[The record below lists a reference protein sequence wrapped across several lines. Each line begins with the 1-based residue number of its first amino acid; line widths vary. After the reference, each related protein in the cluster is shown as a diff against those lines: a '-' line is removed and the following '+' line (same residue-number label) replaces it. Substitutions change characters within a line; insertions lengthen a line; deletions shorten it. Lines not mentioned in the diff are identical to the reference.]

1 MPPRKQPTSDSDT
14 SAKNEDIEHT
24 AERIIEYIEPRLPT
38 KEPKVKDAE
47 DFSGLDRGQLRP
59 FLAQCKLVFFAQPT
73 RYATDNAKVYYIAS
87 HFKDTALAWW
97 QQQFD
102 LEPMPPW
109 ISDYGEFL
117 EKFREMFGEIDEEGK
132 AERAIRSLDMK
143 GTQSV
148 EGYVVEFRRLA
159 GLTRWNESALA
170 SQFYSGLPR
179 RLKNDLAR
187 LPEGR
192 PRSLTALE
200 KITLR
205 MDQHYWEYQ
214 EDLKIEQHRISLPP
228 SPSSTFS
235 AARGTTPP
243 ITNPLLRTPTPRTL
257 GKQPT
262 HTDSSGRLTAAERL
276 RRFEN
281 NLCMYCGEAGHRR
294 DNCPKG
300 ALRPQRVREVI
311 TEEVP
316 AEQGKEEATQ

>member
-1 MPPRKQPTSDSDT
+1 
-14 SAKNEDIEHT
+14 
-24 AERIIEYIEPRLPT
+24 
-38 KEPKVKDAE
+38 
-47 DFSGLDRGQLRP
+47 
-59 FLAQCKLVFFAQPT
+59 
-73 RYATDNAKVYYIAS
+73 
-87 HFKDTALAWW
+87 
-97 QQQFD
+97 
-102 LEPMPPW
+102 
-109 ISDYGEFL
+109 
-117 EKFREMFGEIDEEGK
+117 MFGEIDEEGK

-159 GLTRWNESALA
+159 GLTRWNDPALA

-192 PRSLTALE
+192 PRSLTSLE
-200 KITLR
+200 KIILR

-214 EDLKIEQHRISLPP
+214 EDLKAEQNRTPFSPP
-228 SPSSTFS
+228 SSSIFS
-235 AARGTTPP
+235 AAHGPSTSFTTK
-243 ITNPLLRTPTPRTL
+243 PLLRTPTPQIL
-257 GKQPT
+257 GKQPI
-262 HTDSSGRLTAAERL
+262 HVDSSGRLTAAEKM

-281 NLCMYCGEAGHRR
+281 NLCRYCGEAGHRR